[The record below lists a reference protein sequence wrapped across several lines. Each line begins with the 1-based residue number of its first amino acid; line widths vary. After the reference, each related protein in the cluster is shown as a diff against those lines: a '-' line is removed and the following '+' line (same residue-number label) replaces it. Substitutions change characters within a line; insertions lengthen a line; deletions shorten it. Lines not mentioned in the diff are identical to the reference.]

1 MAKEKEIVNMDV
13 STYTADELIESYAA
27 FGRPKEC
34 VVAALKCA
42 KVKKATFDD
51 AKAIVEKFMTRK
63 VSG

>member
-1 MAKEKEIVNMDV
+1 MAKETVNKDE
-13 STYTADELIESYAA
+13 STYTAEELIESFSA
-27 FGRPKEC
+27 FNRPKEC

-42 KVKKATFDD
+42 GIKQATFDD